1 MMAEDSDDLFSL
13 NLVQEVHGFVDVFVD
28 VISHIYQDSFINP
41 AYRDKTR

>member
-13 NLVQEVHGFVDVFVD
+13 NLVQEVHVFVD